1 MINQILKQLE
11 NKTIPIKLRDDNTF
25 SGDAEVE
32 LRDFSI
38 DFYLEASAVFSKP
51 EPTTL
56 EHYYA
61 GGDLEDCNID
71 ISDIVVFDSS
81 GDQVYITLG
90 EYLKVLELI
99 EKNIE
104 FE

>member
-1 MINQILKQLE
+1 MINRILKQLE
-11 NKTIPIKLRDDNTF
+11 SKSISIKLWDDNTF
-25 SGDAEVE
+25 SGDIEVE
-32 LRDFSI
+32 LKDFSI
-38 DFYLEASAVFSKP
+38 DFFLEASALFSKP
-51 EPTTL
+51 EMSVG
-56 EHYYA
+56 YY
-61 GGDLEDCNID
+61 GGTLEDCDID

-99 EKNIE
+99 DNNIK